1 VTHCNHRRPELVE
14 FGFVAV
20 GTSLLACA
28 VRALPEWG
36 HALRCKWIRP
46 FGALSL
52 CLAFGLLAGCT
63 SSDGSTPGSDSS
75 ASVTT
80 SISSSPAV
88 TSISSPISS
97 SSASLTSTPLTS
109 TPPASSA
116 PPWAADSTPDQVAEA
131 QAAIAAYT
139 GYWRVLDQALAEP
152 GKDWSAEINQY
163 ATGTEADSSLEYLKQ
178 LAAAGQ
184 YASGS
189 TGISPRVTKVEPA
202 LVTITDCVDKTDNG
216 FFDKSGQSIKAP
228 DVSGSFYRHASEIQV
243 GQYVNGQWLVTLTTD
258 DWTKTC

>member
-1 VTHCNHRRPELVE
+1 MDLTP
-14 FGFVAV
+14 V
-20 GTSLLACA
+20 GISLLPSA
-28 VRALPEWG
+28 VRALLEWG
-36 HALRCKWIRP
+36 HALRCQLIRP
-46 FGALSL
+46 FGVASL
-52 CLAFGLLAGCT
+52 CLALGLLGGCT

-80 SISSSPAV
+80 SATASPTVISTSSPTPSSSGSFSSAPV
-88 TSISSPISS
+88 SSP
-97 SSASLTSTPLTS
+97 
-109 TPPASSA
+109 PPASSA
-116 PPWAADSTPDQVAEA
+116 PPWPADLTPDQVAEA

-139 GYWRVLDQALAEP
+139 GYWHVLDQALAEP

-163 ATGTEADSSLEYLKQ
+163 ATGTEADSSLAYLKQ

-202 LVTITDCVDKTDNG
+202 LITITDCVDKTDNG

-228 DVSGSFYRHASEIQV
+228 DVSGSFYRHPSEIQV